1 MYPRS
6 LTIIILTRLWQKTS
20 RTVDEIQ
27 ADYAKIPIRP
37 EGPVIHVSDDAE
49 NELGQIIDQMLI
61 DAIALPPQNARPS
74 SPPANSEHF
83 YTPEQSPVPPHHN
96 ASNAA
101 ADTSRAETNSN
112 TPCPV
117 FCHCGV
123 QDPEGDDDPDEVQCE
138 KCKYW
143 SHFRCYPGVDWND
156 PQNRFICRR
165 CRVELDAE
173 L

>member
-1 MYPRS
+1 MYLRGS
-6 LTIIILTRLWQKTS
+6 TIIILTFLRQKTS

-27 ADYAKIPIRP
+27 VDYAKIPIRP
-37 EGPVIHVSDDAE
+37 IEPVIPVSDDDTE
-49 NELGQIIDQMLI
+49 DELGQIIDQMLI
-61 DAIALPPQNARPS
+61 DAITSPPKNV

-83 YTPEQSPVPPHHN
+83 YTPEQSPAPPPDN
-96 ASNAA
+96 ALNAA
-101 ADTSRAETNSN
+101 ANTGPAETDSN

-117 FCHCGV
+117 FCYCGV
-123 QDPEGDDDPDEVQCE
+123 QEPEGDDDPDEVQCE

-143 SHFRCYPGVDWND
+143 SHFRCYPGVNWND